1 MLWVLLLLL
10 PAQVV
15 TTPVT
20 KCDGNKYALGRLCCD
35 LCPPGE
41 CQDMFLSLHYLGPLP
56 TPPVLC
62 TALGLCEQGV
72 CVLTQQ
78 GLVGGSGPGISP
90 ERSQE
95 AGVGTAHGTGH
106 QVLGDLLPQRPQ
118 GPGRVCALGP
128 SSPLSHPPTGH
139 HVSADCTE
147 SQATRCSPC
156 PPGTFMAH
164 DNRKTQCQTCAKC
177 RDDQEVVKNCTP
189 TSDQQCQCKTGQCY
203 CDSENCP
210 EMCYP
215 CTRCPGATR
224 HPCTATRDTVCA
236 TEPSPAPG
244 NLTRNPVATDS
255 GLLVGFPWGT
265 VINFIVIAIGIAI
278 GIAIVIGLICC
289 YGGKQARSGEPSSH
303 VRSRESVQ
311 PNEDPESGPP
321 APGVETTPLM
331 EEGGSALAP
340 AARPCPGPSDDPGEA
355 VELMVMSRGSPTT
368 PELSPRAVPDAHR
381 SLSWASLRR
390 LEQSR
395 ESVQPN
401 EDPESGP
408 PAPGV
413 ETTPLMEEGGSALA
427 PGARPC
433 PGPSDDPGEAVEL
446 MVMSRGSK
454 TTPELSPRAVP
465 DAHRSLSWASLR
477 RLEQEYKQKYIL
489 KDESYDAINTL
500 YHEFRQKLPEHD
512 WKIFMNFVGT
522 EENGAEVCDHDN
534 PGTLMEPHHQI
545 TVCLKEDTGRVVFRL
560 MAVLHQR
567 GLHEPL
573 QNIINMLIAEN
584 IIGSH
589 AETPN

>member
-15 TTPVT
+15 AAAVT
-20 KCDGNKYALGRLCCD
+20 KCDENKYALGRLCCD
-35 LCPPGE
+35 LCPPG
-41 CQDMFLSLHYLGPLP
+41 
-56 TPPVLC
+56 
-62 TALGLCEQGV
+62 
-72 CVLTQQ
+72 
-78 GLVGGSGPGISP
+78 
-90 ERSQE
+90 
-95 AGVGTAHGTGH
+95 
-106 QVLGDLLPQRPQ
+106 
-118 GPGRVCALGP
+118 
-128 SSPLSHPPTGH
+128 H
-139 HVSADCTE
+139 HVSAHCTE

-156 PPGTFMAH
+156 PAGTFMAH
-164 DNRKTQCQTCAKC
+164 DNHENQCQTCANC

-203 CDSENCP
+203 CDTENCP

-215 CTRCPGATR
+215 CTRCPGVTL

-244 NLTRNPVATDS
+244 NPTRNPVTTDS
-255 GLLVGFPWGT
+255 GLLVEFPWDYMVIIIVFVT
-265 VINFIVIAIGIAI
+265 VVVVGFCLFIAYSFRKRGVQHIRE
-278 GIAIVIGLICC
+278 VVRCF
-289 YGGKQARSGEPSSH
+289 KTRSGEPGSH

-355 VELMVMSRGSPTT
+355 VELMVMSRGNPMT
-368 PELSPRAVPDAHR
+368 PELAPRAVPDAHR
-381 SLSWASLRR
+381 PLSWASLRR

-446 MVMSRGSK
+446 MVMSRGSPM
-454 TTPELSPRAVP
+454 TPELSPRAVP
-465 DAHRSLSWASLR
+465 DAHRPLSWASLR
-477 RLEQEYKQKYIL
+477 RLEN
-489 KDESYDAINTL
+489 IN
-500 YHEFRQKLPEHD
+500 KS
-512 WKIFMNFVGT
+512 IF
-522 EENGAEVCDHDN
+522 
-534 PGTLMEPHHQI
+534 
-545 TVCLKEDTGRVVFRL
+545 
-560 MAVLHQR
+560 
-567 GLHEPL
+567 
-573 QNIINMLIAEN
+573 
-584 IIGSH
+584 
-589 AETPN
+589 